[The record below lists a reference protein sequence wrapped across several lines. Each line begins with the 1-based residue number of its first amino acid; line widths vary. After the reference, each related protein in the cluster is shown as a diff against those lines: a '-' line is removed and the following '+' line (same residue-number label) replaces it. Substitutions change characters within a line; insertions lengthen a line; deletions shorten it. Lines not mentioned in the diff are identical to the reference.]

1 MSKPLTKQKV
11 ILAVIV
17 ATLLAVALIFTPV
30 IIELNRIAKVR
41 DQYRLDDAV
50 YTAVI
55 SDTVHKPTAEYV
67 LDPLFLERYGLNSK
81 SYLDEKG
88 YFAPTGAHW
97 TKWNVETKT
106 AAVLMWQR
114 RTDYS
119 SWQIRDILR
128 LTDDYYARN
137 ELTTPVVKVVEATTK
152 L

>member
-1 MSKPLTKQKV
+1 MSMPLTKQKV
-11 ILAVIV
+11 ILALIV
-17 ATLLAVALIFTPV
+17 ATLLVVALIFTPV
-30 IIELNRIAKVR
+30 IIELNRIEKVR
-41 DQYRLDDAV
+41 DQNRLDDAV
-50 YTAVI
+50 HNAVI
-55 SDTVHKPTAEYV
+55 SDTVNKPTAEYV
-67 LDPLFLERYGLNSK
+67 LDPPFLERYGLNSK

-119 SWQIRDILR
+119 AWQIRDILR
-128 LTDDYYARN
+128 LIDDYYARN